1 AVLLLNRPVDVPATP
16 AASASVDL
24 ETALASVPPVQDGK
38 FLVLVADF
46 ERLEG
51 ETRDIGRFIAEDLH
65 DRLQELIPFSSIQ
78 VERLPYI
85 ITEGTEAHEIADRLG
100 AAIVVWGNYDVQD
113 VIASIYPGSIT
124 PFQHYPFDD
133 IDLIEQTSEV
143 RIILDNFHL
152 QSLAQPILAQMVAFH
167 LADGDGYNLVRA
179 LAMLDLLDVATGQLD
194 AADIPLQFQTAILQL
209 NSDSQASW
217 EAINVAIELD
227 STNPLLYAVRAL
239 IALHLGNFDAATEDI
254 NTLMRFPDLSE
265 HPLPDYLTLFSYIA
279 QDWFFHENEAQTLA
293 VLDRLIQ
300 LRSDDWY
307 LYTLR
312 GIVHY
317 SHGQLDAAQQ
327 DIDMAIGL
335 SPQDG
340 LAHIY
345 QIMIAL
351 QTGRQSDIQEWTA
364 FVLEHLTDTAAVERT
379 LTTLLGSHVGN
390 TFSEVSEVLGQ
401 MLLGRYSQA
410 IQTAEADLTQDP
422 DELDLYFLLGIAQCQ
437 IQDYTAA
444 EAAFTAG
451 LELSPNHIMLHTLRG
466 AARLQLDDSQ
476 GADEDFVTVQSL
488 VDDTVSEAFREFL
501 TAVQDGT
508 AGCDL
513 LP

>member
-1 AVLLLNRPVDVPATP
+1 
-16 AASASVDL
+16 
-24 ETALASVPPVQDGK
+24 
-38 FLVLVADF
+38 
-46 ERLEG
+46 
-51 ETRDIGRFIAEDLH
+51 
-65 DRLQELIPFSSIQ
+65 
-78 VERLPYI
+78 
-85 ITEGTEAHEIADRLG
+85 
-100 AAIVVWGNYDVQD
+100 
-113 VIASIYPGSIT
+113 
-124 PFQHYPFDD
+124 
-133 IDLIEQTSEV
+133 
-143 RIILDNFHL
+143 
-152 QSLAQPILAQMVAFH
+152 
-167 LADGDGYNLVRA
+167 
-179 LAMLDLLDVATGQLD
+179 
-194 AADIPLQFQTAILQL
+194 
-209 NSDSQASW
+209 
-217 EAINVAIELD
+217 
-227 STNPLLYAVRAL
+227 
-239 IALHLGNFDAATEDI
+239 
-254 NTLMRFPDLSE
+254 
-265 HPLPDYLTLFSYIA
+265 YIA

-317 SHGQLDAAQQ
+317 SHGQLDAAQH

-422 DELDLYFLLGIAQCQ
+422 DELDLY
-437 IQDYTAA
+437 
-444 EAAFTAG
+444 
-451 LELSPNHIMLHTLRG
+451 
-466 AARLQLDDSQ
+466 
-476 GADEDFVTVQSL
+476 
-488 VDDTVSEAFREFL
+488 
-501 TAVQDGT
+501 
-508 AGCDL
+508 
-513 LP
+513 